1 MVAKK
6 TANKGGALK
15 TNPSATTSTNN
26 PANGLKRL
34 SPGVYRNSQ
43 GQLTNSSGRR
53 IDSRGRPIK
62 GTEPNKNPKA
72 PSGPTIPPTDAQR
85 FANLTPEQ
93 QGNEMGDVSGN
104 FGMNILRRAGQFDP
118 NNPWANV
125 QQQGFTDQMNEARK
139 SVFDEF
145 NRTMEPEFQRQNE
158 EFQQRMADQG
168 IDPNSGAYQGQA
180 RALAESQNNAR
191 NQARAQAFQLGS
203 QYQQQGYEQ
212 FMGGQ
217 KLPFEQYAAT
227 EKMWTL
233 PYATSAEAAQAER
246 NRQAQLQQARIGAGA
261 SVAGARIGAESAQNI
276 AAMQGMQ
283 GYQTQQQ
290 PSFGSSFGQELGQ
303 ALPFAA
309 INYAKG
315 SK

>member
-26 PANGLKRL
+26 PANGLKRV

-53 IDSRGRPIK
+53 IDSQGRPIK
-62 GTEPNKNPKA
+62 GTGSNKNPKA
-72 PSGPTIPPTDAQR
+72 PAGPATPPTDAQR
-85 FANLTPEQ
+85 FAGLTPEQ

-104 FGMNILRRAGQFDP
+104 FGINILNRAGQFDP
-118 NNPWANV
+118 NNPWANI
-125 QQQGFTDQMNEARK
+125 QQQGFTDQMSAARQ
-139 SVFDEF
+139 SVMDEF

-180 RALAESQNNAR
+180 RAIAESQNNAR

-203 QYQQQGYEQ
+203 QYQQQGYDQ

-227 EKMWTL
+227 SDMWKV
-233 PYATSAEAAQAER
+233 PYATQMDALQAEK
-246 NRQAQLQQARIGAGA
+246 NRQAQIQQQKISSGATIGAANINAKAQLDAQAMQNMNQYNQPQKQNPWSAAAQG
-261 SVAGARIGAESAQNI
+261 VGTGVGIGATNQ
-276 AAMQGMQ
+276 
-283 GYQTQQQ
+283 
-290 PSFGSSFGQELGQ
+290 L
-303 ALPFAA
+303 L
-309 INYAKG
+309 K
-315 SK
+315 